1 MKGIF
6 ALPTLQQAHVL
17 ISLYPG
23 FVVKV
28 VGLGSS
34 GISDHQESG
43 FFSGLIFHFQ
53 GMEIKKGSDHP
64 ITLPRQPE

>member
-1 MKGIF
+1 MKGVF

-17 ISLYPG
+17 ISLFPG

-34 GISDHQESG
+34 GISDYQESG
-43 FFSGLIFHFQ
+43 FFSGLNLVAPK
-53 GMEIKKGSDHP
+53 EWK
-64 ITLPRQPE
+64 